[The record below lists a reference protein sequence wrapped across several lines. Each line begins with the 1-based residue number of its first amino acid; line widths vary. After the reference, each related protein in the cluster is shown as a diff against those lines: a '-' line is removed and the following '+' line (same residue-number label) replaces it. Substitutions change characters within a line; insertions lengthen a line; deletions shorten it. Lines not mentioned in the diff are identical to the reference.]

1 MYYRKFWYISITVSY
16 KFFPGRLCISSTCAE
31 LNGVKIP
38 MIYFYHFQMIDDN
51 YANQSSTKY
60 IIIVYIFQEEI
71 QDNIFLWMYV
81 EEKQRI

>member
-1 MYYRKFWYISITVSY
+1 
-16 KFFPGRLCISSTCAE
+16 
-31 LNGVKIP
+31 